1 MVILLYIFAFIV
13 HILLVLAPYY
23 VAYLIL
29 EPHSFLGVV
38 GVFLLGSIIVPLS
51 IFLAGLCV
59 ATIAGV
65 IGVSA
70 DAIKNSKS
78 IESNYGEV
86 SKIITVNEIQPKTKN
101 KRNIFVFSLIGF
113 FVFLVIF
120 VVSQSNKKYY
130 EESPLAENLDYQEQN
145 SSLED
150 TNLYSESVSSGSE
163 IDSSNLFGSTSPSNY
178 IDDDVQLM
186 NQAVNTTLKTVNE
199 VGISGMAKK
208 VRDCYV
214 NSNQENQLYCVYL
227 DNSARLLDIAV
238 TNAYQMTRNEYL
250 SDTRSR
256 ERANKY
262 LYLPWNVV
270 DADTHFQ
277 EMQNSLWEILGST
290 VKNRA
295 DSKPSSEQNVS
306 TQTEVQLAENNYKN
320 EINDKFKSLN
330 EDIDTEMNNVSHA
343 STETIS
349 DIKMDE
355 ATQ

>member
-29 EPHSFLGVV
+29 EPHSFLGIV

-59 ATIAGV
+59 ATIAGI

-70 DAIKNSKS
+70 DVIKNSQS

-86 SKIITVNEIQPKTKN
+86 LKINTVNEIKPKTKN
-101 KRNIFVFSLIGF
+101 KRNIVFFSLIA
-113 FVFLVIF
+113 FVVIVIF
-120 VVSQSNKKYY
+120 VVSQNNKKYY
-130 EESPLAENLDYQEQN
+130 EESSPEENLNYQEQN
-145 SSLED
+145 SSED
-150 TNLYSESVSSGSE
+150 TNLYSESMSSGPES
-163 IDSSNLFGSTSPSNY
+163 DSSNSFGSISPSNY
-178 IDDDVQLM
+178 INDDVQLM
-186 NQAVNTTLKTVNE
+186 NQAVNTTVKTIGE
-199 VGISGMAKK
+199 VGISGMAKN

-214 NSNQENQLYCVYL
+214 DTNQVNKLYCVYL
-227 DNSARLLDIAV
+227 DNSARLFDIAI
-238 TNAYQMTRNEYL
+238 TNAYKLSRNEYFY
-250 SDTRSR
+250 DARSR

-262 LYLPWNVV
+262 LYLPWNII

-277 EMQNSLWEILGST
+277 EMQNSLWEILVST
-290 VKNRA
+290 EKNRA
-295 DSKPSSEQNVS
+295 DSKPSPEQNVS
-306 TQTEVQLAENNYKN
+306 TQTEVQVAENNYKN
-320 EINDKFKSLN
+320 EINDKFKTIS
-330 EDIDTEMNNVSHA
+330 EDVDAEMNNVENA

-349 DIKMDE
+349 DMKMDE